1 MRTAIVGVAILAAA
15 TACRVSELDLSPP
28 PPAIALTMGSDRL
41 DLPTGLAVLT
51 VVNVSRAG
59 GFTGDIAF
67 SVDGAPEGMR
77 ALASSPETADGVTS
91 VLLAVGSDPGF
102 ATGTYPLTVRASG
115 NGVHDAV
122 GLLTVTVTPA
132 GSGVY
137 ALEIRP
143 VSVMQGGQG
152 TALLSINRADFLNV
166 SVKTTAESVPPG
178 VTVTIF
184 PEENLKALGNMTIAV
199 ARSVA
204 PGRYT
209 FTLRGTTPGLA
220 DRTEI
225 VTLTVLAPQP

>member
-1 MRTAIVGVAILAAA
+1 MRAANIGAAVVAAA
-15 TACRVSELDLSPP
+15 TACRVSELTISPP
-28 PPAIALTMGSDRL
+28 APAIALSVGSDRL

-51 VVNVSRAG
+51 VVNVARTG
-59 GFTGDIAF
+59 GYTGDIAF
-67 SVDGAPEGMR
+67 SVEGAPEGMR
-77 ALASSPETADGVTS
+77 ALASSPETTDGVTS

-102 ATGTYPLTVRASG
+102 ATGTYPLTVRANG
-115 NGVHDAV
+115 NGVRDAV

-143 VSVMQGGQG
+143 VSVMQGTQG
-152 TALLSINRADFLNV
+152 TALLSINRADFLDV
-166 SVKTTAESVPPG
+166 AVKTTAESVPPG

-199 ARSVA
+199 ARNVA

-209 FTLRGTTPGLA
+209 FTLRGSTPGLA

-225 VTLTVLAPQP
+225 VPLTVLAAQH